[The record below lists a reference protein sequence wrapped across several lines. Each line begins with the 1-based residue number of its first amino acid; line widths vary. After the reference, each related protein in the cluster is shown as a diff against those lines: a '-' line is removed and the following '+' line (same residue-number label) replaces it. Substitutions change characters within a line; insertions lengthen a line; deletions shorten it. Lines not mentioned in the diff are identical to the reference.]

1 MIEND
6 CNIMNN
12 MSKSDFRD
20 CRSLVIEMVLHTGQ
34 CTKQANRTLRSREA
48 KCLEHVCFMT
58 IENLV
63 L

>member
-34 CTKQANRTLRSREA
+34 CIKQANKT
-48 KCLEHVCFMT
+48 KY
-58 IENLV
+58 
-63 L
+63 